1 MSREPRQLLTQ
12 AGEDLAVE
20 GVPLRQIADQFGTPC
35 YVYSAQ
41 TLRAQYQQLA
51 SALNLI
57 ESRIHY
63 SVKANSNLGIL
74 TLFKELG
81 AGFDIVS
88 GGELSRVL
96 AIGGDPSDVIF
107 SGVGKS
113 VAEIDLALKVGV
125 GCFNVE
131 SRSELIRIQ
140 QRAELAQKVAPISI
154 RVNPDID
161 ANTHPY
167 ISTGLKDSKF
177 GVDANTAL
185 TLYSIAAKSKALSI
199 TGIDCHIGSQIAS
212 TGPLLE
218 ALQSILKIVD
228 TLSDEGI
235 ELQHV
240 NLGGGFGVRYQDE
253 QALDL
258 DAYGAQLHKLLG
270 PRQLPLRVEPGR
282 SLTANGGLLLTQVE
296 YLKPGQ
302 DGATGFAVVDA
313 AMNDLIRP
321 SLYDAWHDIVVVDG
335 VNPEDPMHR
344 LDVVGP
350 ICESG
355 DFLAKDRSLQLSED
369 SLLAVLSAGAYG
381 MCLASNYN
389 SRGRAAEV
397 LVDGTKLEC
406 IRRRETI
413 QDQLRLELPEAR

>member
-1 MSREPRQLLTQ
+1 MSYDPRQILTQ
-12 AGEDLAVE
+12 AGKDIAVE
-20 GVPLRQIADQFGTPC
+20 EVPLRQIADQFGTPC

-41 TLRAQYQQLA
+41 ALRAQYHQLA
-51 SALNLI
+51 AALNPLK
-57 ESRIHY
+57 SRIHY

-96 AIGGDPSDVIF
+96 AIGGNPRDVIF

-113 VAEIDLALKVGV
+113 IAEIDLALKVGV

-131 SRSELIRIQ
+131 SRSELERIQ
-140 QRAELAQKVAPISI
+140 QRAELAQKVAPISV

-167 ISTGLKDSKF
+167 ISTGLKDNKF
-177 GVDANTAL
+177 GVDAETAL
-185 TLYSIAAKSKALSI
+185 TLYSMAAKTNALSI
-199 TGIDCHIGSQIAS
+199 EGIDCHIGSQIAR
-212 TGPLLE
+212 TEPLLE
-218 ALQSILKIVD
+218 ALNSILNLVD
-228 TLSDEGI
+228 TLSSSGI

-253 QALDL
+253 HPLDL
-258 DAYGAQLHKLLG
+258 NAYGAQLHELLG
-270 PRQLPLRVEPGR
+270 PRQLPLRLEPGR
-282 SLTANGGLLLTQVE
+282 SLTANAGLLLTQVE

-302 DGATGFAVVDA
+302 DDATGFVIVDA

-335 VNPEDPMHR
+335 YSADDPVQQ

-355 DFLAKDRSLQLSED
+355 DFLAKGRSLQVGED

-397 LVDGTKLEC
+397 LVDGATVQC

-413 QDQLRLELPEAR
+413 QDQLRLELPEGR